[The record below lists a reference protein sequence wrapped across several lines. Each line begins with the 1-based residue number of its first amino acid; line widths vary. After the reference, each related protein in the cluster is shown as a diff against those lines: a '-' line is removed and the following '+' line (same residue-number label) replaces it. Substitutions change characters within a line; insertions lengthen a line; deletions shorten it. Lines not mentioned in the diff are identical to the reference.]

1 MRQVEGHKAAAA
13 LRGEAVFRV
22 FIQCKVRNQ
31 ADKTQRNSGRGA
43 ESTKPQN
50 QGNEGGR
57 SKQEESLRQDTLDHC
72 SLYKRPDKLATRE
85 KQAWPVNTTGRGTKG
100 TQVRHIT
107 SHVHA
112 SILN

>member
-1 MRQVEGHKAAAA
+1 MCQAGDTKLLQHSGVKQFSGG
-13 LRGEAVFRV
+13 LFS
-22 FIQCKVRNQ
+22 KVRNQ

-57 SKQEESLRQDTLDHC
+57 SKQEESLRQEMLVHC

-85 KQAWPVNTTGRGTKG
+85 KKAWPVNTTGRGTKG
-100 TQVRHIT
+100 TQVRHVT
-107 SHVHA
+107 
-112 SILN
+112 

>member
-1 MRQVEGHKAAAA
+1 MGGDKAAAA

-31 ADKTQRNSGRGA
+31 ADKTQELRRRGA

-57 SKQEESLRQDTLDHC
+57 SKQEESLRQEMLDHC
-72 SLYKRPDKLATRE
+72 SLHKRPDKLATRE
-85 KQAWPVNTTGRGTKG
+85 KKAWPVNTQGGEPRGH
-100 TQVRHIT
+100 R
-107 SHVHA
+107 
-112 SILN
+112 